1 MTWILSPLFIKQVQ
15 YLLQYIITNTL
26 VLLGLFHKQ
35 VDELSGSVNAAVVWA
50 NLYSMVMVLP
60 MLWAFRGSPRFAY
73 FFMLIN
79 VIYQLI
85 YLHGR
90 HKGKIAELLVPL
102 TLSNLIAIFVTN
114 LCCFNLNMLF
124 LRFFRW
130 GFHVYHGLIIADV
143 R

>member
-1 MTWILSPLFIKQVQ
+1 MDVAWILSPLFIKQVQ
-15 YLLQYIITNTL
+15 YLLPYIITNTL

-102 TLSNLIAIFVTN
+102 TLSNLIAIFVTM
-114 LCCFNLNMLF
+114 LIPVLLNSP
-124 LRFFRW
+124 
-130 GFHVYHGLIIADV
+130 V
-143 R
+143 